1 MLSKHHLGWI
11 IFIELHIRRQL
22 YLRYDGWNALWCW
35 FVVYLNLS
43 IRMQCSRKLTC
54 WWLHMNVIAICRR
67 YDDIT
72 VILLY
77 CTQRLF
83 TRPILRLLLRNLGSD
98 RTQIVNLILIL
109 IKHIIL
115 LELFILTI
123 FVRNIISSTIWL
135 TFGRYVVLKLSRQ
148 ILVFCNDLII

>member
-43 IRMQCSRKLTC
+43 FRMQCSRKLT
-54 WWLHMNVIAICRR
+54 CRR

-123 FVRNIISSTIWL
+123 FVRNLISSTIGL
-135 TFGRYVVLKLSRQ
+135 TFGRYIVLKLSRQ